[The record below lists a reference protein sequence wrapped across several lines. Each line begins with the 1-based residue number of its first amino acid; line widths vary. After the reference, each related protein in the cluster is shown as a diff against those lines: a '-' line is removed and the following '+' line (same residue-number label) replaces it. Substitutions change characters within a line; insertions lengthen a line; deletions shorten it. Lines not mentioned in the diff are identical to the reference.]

1 MESRASIKG
10 RVWPG
15 KTVSPHLLEQ
25 RFVKSGGYYEKCKVR
40 ELFSVAGNPQLDKE
54 SFTFSEKSSYPY
66 FTRTVFNNGIYGYV
80 DYYDDKHLVKGN
92 SIAVGMMGMQF
103 FYMAHDF
110 YAGQFTKTVFPKF
123 EGFNWRIAL
132 WFISWFNKSSR
143 WYLGLLVREF
153 ENAFLETE
161 ISVPRNANGSLALAY
176 MESRIREIE
185 DSRIREMEAYLKV
198 TGFEDCELTGEE
210 NNALDRMIMGNV
222 KFKTFYVTDDKKKK
236 RLDGVFNV
244 KNSHNILQR
253 SIVEG
258 SGNIPYVTAGEGN
271 NSISAYIS
279 YDMEQI
285 EKGNAIMIGG
295 KTMVITYQEDD
306 FFSNDS
312 HNLVLYAKDDN
323 LRHELIQLFMV
334 ASLNKSLKPIY
345 SWGDSISKAKIV
357 KDKFD
362 LPITPSGEIDYKFME
377 TYIRAQEKLAIQR
390 VKDWRN
396 KEIAT
401 TKNIVNN
408 DSKIVP
414 LTPTHINT
422 YTDDIDFAPMM
433 VAEDIYIPGSLEVR
447 LRNTK
452 RDDLLAGTLDLVLM
466 YAIGPAARKKTE
478 SSGKIALGI
487 KEDNLSSEAIKA
499 YESVKYIMFH
509 YWKNSEA
516 KPFELTKSI
525 RLVSKSEIPDN
536 YLPRQEKDAKQYL
549 LIEYDSRHPVNIGD
563 FDILKAQ
570 RKGSDRYI
578 PFVCKVDNIK
588 DKNDD

>member
-1 MESRASIKG
+1 MESRTSIKG

-15 KTVSPHLLEQ
+15 KTVSPRPAGLKAWAYKDFKIED
-25 RFVKSGGYYEKCKVR
+25 
-40 ELFSVAGNPQLDKE
+40 LFSAQTGDTDLQQKDINGRGTLFINSGVEALGIKGKTDREAKVFDSNTITIDFWGNAYYRDFEYKMATHNHVFSLSGDVIKNRNIGLYLVSTMSYMRKLFSYNNMGTWSKIKE
-54 SFTFSEKSSYPY
+54 QY
-66 FTRTVFNNGIYGYV
+66 I
-80 DYYDDKHLVKGN
+80 HLPVTKKGN
-92 SIAVGMMGMQF
+92 I
-103 FYMAHDF
+103 DF
-110 YAGQFTKTVFPKF
+110 V
-123 EGFNWRIAL
+123 
-132 WFISWFNKSSR
+132 
-143 WYLGLLVREF
+143 
-153 ENAFLETE
+153 
-161 ISVPRNANGSLALAY
+161 Y
-176 MESRIREIE
+176 MESRIREME
-185 DSRIREMEAYLKV
+185 ESRIREMEAYLKV
-198 TGFEDCELTGEE
+198 AGFEDCELSVEE
-210 NNALDRMIMGNV
+210 NNALNRMNMETV
-222 KFKTFYVTDDKKKK
+222 QFRTFYVTDDKKKK
-236 RLDGVFNV
+236 RTNGVFNV
-244 KNSHNILQR
+244 KNSHNILQS
-253 SIVEG
+253 SIVAG

-279 YDMEQI
+279 CDMEQI

-295 KTMVITYQEDD
+295 KTMVITYQEND

-323 LRHELIQLFMV
+323 LRHELIQLFMI

-377 TYIRAQEKLAIQR
+377 TYIRAQEKLAIQK

-414 LTPTHINT
+414 LNTIYSNT
-422 YTDDIDFAPMM
+422 YTDDVDFIPMM
-433 VAEDIYIPGSLEVR
+433 VAEDIYIPGSLEIR

-452 RDDLLAGTLDLVLM
+452 RDDLLAGILDLVLM

-487 KEDNLSSEAIKA
+487 KEDHLSPEAIKA
-499 YESVKYIMFH
+499 FESVKYIMFH

>member
-1 MESRASIKG
+1 MESRTSIKG

-15 KTVSPHLLEQ
+15 KTVSPRPAELKAWAYKDFKIED
-25 RFVKSGGYYEKCKVR
+25 
-40 ELFSVAGNPQLDKE
+40 LFSAQTGDTDLQQKDINGRGTLFINSGVEALGIKGKTDREAKVFDSNTITIDFWGNAYYRDFEYKMATHNHVFSLSGDVIKNRNIGLYLVSTMSYMRKLFSYNNMGTWSKIKE
-54 SFTFSEKSSYPY
+54 QY
-66 FTRTVFNNGIYGYV
+66 I
-80 DYYDDKHLVKGN
+80 HLPVTKKGN
-92 SIAVGMMGMQF
+92 I
-103 FYMAHDF
+103 DF
-110 YAGQFTKTVFPKF
+110 V
-123 EGFNWRIAL
+123 
-132 WFISWFNKSSR
+132 
-143 WYLGLLVREF
+143 
-153 ENAFLETE
+153 
-161 ISVPRNANGSLALAY
+161 Y
-176 MESRIREIE
+176 MESRIREMEESRIRE
-185 DSRIREMEAYLKV
+185 MEESRIREMEAYLKV
-198 TGFEDCELTGEE
+198 AGFEDCELSVEE
-210 NNALDRMIMGNV
+210 NNALNRMNMETV
-222 KFKTFYVTDDKKKK
+222 QFRTFYVTDDKKKK
-236 RLDGVFNV
+236 RTNGVFNV
-244 KNSHNILQR
+244 KNSHNILQS
-253 SIVEG
+253 SIVAG

-295 KTMVITYQEDD
+295 KTMVITYQEND

-377 TYIRAQEKLAIQR
+377 TYIRAQEKLAIQK

-414 LTPTHINT
+414 LNTIYSNT
-422 YTDDIDFAPMM
+422 YTDDVDFIPMM
-433 VAEDIYIPGSLEVR
+433 VAEDIYIPGSLEIR

-452 RDDLLAGTLDLVLM
+452 RDDLLAGILDLVLM

-487 KEDNLSSEAIKA
+487 KEDHLSPEAIKA
-499 YESVKYIMFH
+499 FESVKYIMFH

>member
-1 MESRASIKG
+1 MEGRTSIKG

-15 KTVSPHLLEQ
+15 KTVSLHLSEEKFL
-25 RFVKSGGYYEKCKVR
+25 KSGGYYQKCKLG
-40 ELFSVAGNPQLDKE
+40 ELFTIKGNPQLDKE
-54 SFTFSEKSSYPY
+54 CFTFSEQSSYPY
-66 FTRTVFNNGIYGYV
+66 FTRTVLNNGIYGYV

-123 EGFNWRIAL
+123 EGLNWRVAL
-132 WFISWFNKSSR
+132 WFISWFNKSSK
-143 WYLGLLVREF
+143 WYLGLLVRDF
-153 ENAFLETE
+153 EKAFTETE
-161 ISVPRNANGSLALAY
+161 ISVPRNIDGSLAIAF
-176 MESRIREIE
+176 MESRIREME
-185 DSRIREMEAYLKV
+185 ESRIREMEAYLKAA
-198 TGFEDCELTGEE
+198 GFEDCELTEE
-210 NNALDRMIMGNV
+210 EEKALKKMESV
-222 KFKTFYVTDDKKKK
+222 KTNEFAIGDLYDKVKLEKKTFDKRKDSRQIPDSQYSLPLVNAKHGDNGIMYYGDPNIFDSIEMTIDIVQNGAIATGDVYPQPQRTGILWDAYLIQASNHQDNAETLLYFSTAIAKSIKKKYTYDNK
-236 RLDGVFNV
+236 AYWEQV
-244 KNSHNILQR
+244 K
-253 SIVEG
+253 
-258 SGNIPYVTAGEGN
+258 
-271 NSISAYIS
+271 
-279 YDMEQI
+279 
-285 EKGNAIMIGG
+285 
-295 KTMVITYQEDD
+295 ED
-306 FFSNDS
+306 
-312 HNLVLYAKDDN
+312 
-323 LRHELIQLFMV
+323 
-334 ASLNKSLKPIY
+334 
-345 SWGDSISKAKIV
+345 KIN
-357 KDKFD
+357 

-487 KEDNLSSEAIKA
+487 KEDNLASEAIKA

-509 YWKNSEA
+509 YWKSSEA

-525 RLVSKSEIPDN
+525 RLVSKSEIPDD
-536 YLPRQEKDAKQYL
+536 YLIRQEKDAKQYL
-549 LIEYDSRHPVNIGD
+549 LIEYDDKQPVNIGD

-588 DKNDD
+588 VDNDD

>member
-1 MESRASIKG
+1 MESRTSIKG

-15 KTVSPHLLEQ
+15 KTVSPRPAGLKAWAYKDFKIED
-25 RFVKSGGYYEKCKVR
+25 
-40 ELFSVAGNPQLDKE
+40 LFSAQTGDTDLQQKDINGRGTLFINSGVEALGIKGKTDREAKVFDSNTITIDFWGNAYYRDFEYKMATHNHVFSLSGDVIKNRNIGLYLVSTMSYMRKLFSYNNMGTWSKIKE
-54 SFTFSEKSSYPY
+54 QY
-66 FTRTVFNNGIYGYV
+66 I
-80 DYYDDKHLVKGN
+80 HLPVTKKGN
-92 SIAVGMMGMQF
+92 I
-103 FYMAHDF
+103 DF
-110 YAGQFTKTVFPKF
+110 V
-123 EGFNWRIAL
+123 
-132 WFISWFNKSSR
+132 
-143 WYLGLLVREF
+143 
-153 ENAFLETE
+153 
-161 ISVPRNANGSLALAY
+161 Y
-176 MESRIREIE
+176 MESRIREME
-185 DSRIREMEAYLKV
+185 ESRIREMEAYLKV
-198 TGFEDCELTGEE
+198 AGFEDCELSVEE
-210 NNALDRMIMGNV
+210 NNALDRMNMGIV
-222 KFKTFYVTDDKKKK
+222 QFKTFYVTDDKKKK
-236 RLDGVFNV
+236 RTNGVFNV
-244 KNSHNILQR
+244 KNSHNILQS
-253 SIVEG
+253 SIVAG

-377 TYIRAQEKLAIQR
+377 TYIRAQEKLAIQK

-414 LTPTHINT
+414 LNTIYSTNT
-422 YTDDIDFAPMM
+422 YTDDIDFIPMM
-433 VAEDIYIPGSLEVR
+433 VAEDIYIPGSLEIR

-452 RDDLLAGTLDLVLM
+452 RDDLLAGILDLVLM

-487 KEDNLSSEAIKA
+487 KEDHLSPEAIKA
-499 YESVKYIMFH
+499 FESVKYIMFH